1 MASSLRVIVPLLL
14 TTAACTAPTRAQRA
28 QEAGYEL
35 NMGLRFSRTAA
46 ALEKV
51 ARKERA
57 AFLERHRRWHSDIK
71 IDDIELVGTSMRPD
85 GDAILL
91 LSVTWHRVNGLSSHT
106 TVVGQRWSDKDRRGF
121 QLFGEERVQGD
132 AGLFGEA
139 DATPDAATAAAPPRD
154 VQFKTI
160 VIRE

>member
-1 MASSLRVIVPLLL
+1 MSLARRLLVPLVLL
-14 TTAACTAPTRAQRA
+14 TAACTAPTRAQRA

-35 NMGLRFSRTAA
+35 NMGMRFSRSDA

-51 ARKERA
+51 ARGERV
-57 AFLERHRRWHSDIK
+57 AFLQRHRQWHSDIK

-91 LSVTWHRVNGLSSHT
+91 LHVTWHRASGQRSYS

-132 AGLFGEA
+132 AGLFGEVE
-139 DATPDAATAAAPPRD
+139 PPAAPTKEAAAPRD

>member
-1 MASSLRVIVPLLL
+1 MSLVRRVLVPLVLL
-14 TTAACTAPTRAQRA
+14 TAACAAPSRAQRA

-35 NMGLRFSRTAA
+35 NMGLRFARADA
-46 ALEKV
+46 GLQKV
-51 ARKERA
+51 ARGERV
-57 AFLERHRRWHSDIK
+57 AFMQRHRQWHSDIK
-71 IDDIELVGTSMRPD
+71 IDDIELVGTSMRAD
-85 GDAILL
+85 GDAVLL
-91 LSVTWHRVNGLSSHT
+91 LHVTWHRVNGQRSYS

-132 AGLFGEA
+132 AGLFGEVEPK
-139 DATPDAATAAAPPRD
+139 PDAATAEAPPRD